1 MKRSII
7 SILIFVLA
15 MIFEGYVIY
24 DVLTRQT
31 QYQLML
37 ITLILMIFTIHL
49 QLKAIVRL
57 TTTLILT
64 ESSSHDSGKIT
75 Q

>member
-1 MKRSII
+1 MKRSIF
-7 SILIFVLA
+7 SILVFFLA
-15 MIFEGYVIY
+15 IVFELYVIY

-37 ITLILMIFTIHL
+37 LTLILMIAAIHL

-64 ESSSHDSGKIT
+64 ES
-75 Q
+75 

>member
-7 SILIFVLA
+7 SILVFLLA

-37 ITLILMIFTIHL
+37 LTIVLMIVAIHL

-64 ESSSHDSGKIT
+64 ES
-75 Q
+75 